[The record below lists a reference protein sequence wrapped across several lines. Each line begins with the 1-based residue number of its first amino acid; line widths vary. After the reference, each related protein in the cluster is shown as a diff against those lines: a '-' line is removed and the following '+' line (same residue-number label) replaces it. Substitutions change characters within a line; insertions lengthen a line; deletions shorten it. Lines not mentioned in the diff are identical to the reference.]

1 MGLDILEYRKL
12 GHLHVSVI
20 GLGTLRVFD
29 VTDESDLIL
38 RRQIIENLLSNGIN
52 FIDSAAMYGDSEKT
66 VGITIEG
73 KRDQF
78 YLATKVRVE
87 GKEAGEQ
94 QIAQSFEN
102 FGVDYID
109 LFQVH
114 NLIDTQTHLPTL
126 ERLKEEGKI
135 GMIGVTAMVDEAYP
149 EVMEIMRSGRIDTV
163 QIPYNVVQ
171 REVERGILPLA
182 EELGVGVMV
191 MEPLKKGRYV
201 KELKSKPDLTPLKE
215 FGVETWAQSLLS
227 WVISDPRVGITIPA
241 TSRPERINEN
251 AVSGTLG
258 ILPQE
263 LRDYVREE
271 TVRLL

>member
-1 MGLDILEYRKL
+1 MEYRKL
-12 GHLHVSVI
+12 GNLDVSVI
-20 GLGTLRVFD
+20 GLGTLRAFD
-29 VTDESDLIL
+29 VTDEADLAQ
-38 RRQIIENLLSNGIN
+38 RCQIIDNLLSNDIN
-52 FIDSAAMYGDSEKT
+52 FIDSAAMYGASEKA

-78 YLATKVRVE
+78 YLATKVRIE

-126 ERLKEEGKI
+126 ERLKEERKI

-149 EVMEIMRSGRIDTV
+149 EVMDIMRSGRIDTV

-171 REVERGILPLA
+171 RTVEEGILPLA
-182 EELGVGVMV
+182 EELGIGVMV

-201 KELKSKPDLTPLKE
+201 KGEPDLTPLKE
-215 FGVETWAQSLLS
+215 FGVETWAQALLS
-227 WVISDPRVGITIPA
+227 WVVSDPRVSITIPA

-251 AVSGTLG
+251 AVSGSLG
-258 ILPQE
+258 TMPQE

>member
-1 MGLDILEYRKL
+1 MEYRKL
-12 GHLHVSVI
+12 GNLDVSVI
-20 GLGTLRVFD
+20 GLGTLRAFD
-29 VTDESDLIL
+29 VTDDSDLVQ
-38 RRQIIENLLSNGIN
+38 RGQIIDNLLANDIN
-52 FIDSAAMYGDSEKT
+52 FIDSAAMYGAAEKA

-78 YLATKVRVE
+78 YLATKVRIE

-114 NLIDTQTHLPTL
+114 NLIDTQTHLSTL

-149 EVMEIMRSGRIDTV
+149 EIMDIMRSGRIDTV
-163 QIPYNVVQ
+163 QVPYNVVQ
-171 REVERGILPLA
+171 RTVEEGIFPLA
-182 EELGVGVMV
+182 EELGIGVMV

-201 KELKSKPDLTPLKE
+201 KELRGEPNMTPLKE
-215 FGVETWAQSLLS
+215 FGINTWAQALLS
-227 WVISDPRVGITIPA
+227 WVVSDPRVSVTIPA
-241 TSRPERINEN
+241 TSRPERIDEN
-251 AVSGTLG
+251 AVSGRLG
-258 ILPQE
+258 IMPQE